1 MSQPILRVS
10 KMKASGKSSPAAV
23 MGHFTRSRPTKNADP
38 QRTHLNRW
46 IVGSADMDLKAEV
59 KRVHTKFGVTPRADA
74 TLANDILISVSPEF
88 FRDDPKA
95 YGTWKED
102 RLRVFQAEATAL
114 LKKTF
119 GSRLV
124 AAVLHL
130 DEATPHIQAVVVPV
144 LHHKTEKG
152 KFRLSGKDMFCPEAL
167 HSLQQAWEDRLT
179 PHGVSP
185 RQIGSKA
192 RHVTLREYYGTV
204 EAFAE
209 ADPRKAIDL
218 NPPPPRGRI
227 EGSEAY
233 EARIADWK
241 KGEEKR
247 LRQELRGLATEASK
261 GRLYDRERN
270 SRSAVVERLHG
281 ASEALRAAREE
292 LTRSAAELALS
303 KEQIA
308 TLRNVPI
315 NAVAAR
321 LGWTGPLPKS
331 ANAIDL
337 VKQVGELDFRQA
349 TAWLSQNFG
358 PEVATAAVRQTVRRD
373 AASMAEGPRVWTAS
387 EATKRRIVGKQLD
400 ALAAPSYRI
409 TLMRQNAEGEQI
421 GQNLGKSKDGSPER
435 LWTRDEVLDRVGDL
449 TAANVAG
456 ANVFITPIDDAAYH
470 VLVDD
475 LDASRLAEMRREGY
489 QPAAVME
496 SSPGNFQAV
505 LKVDARYEK
514 RDVNAWFKDMNR
526 SRGDEAI
533 TGLVHPFRLA
543 GFENRKPKHRDE
555 QGKHPFVG
563 LREAL
568 GTFCGR
574 ARQVIHTYALEAA
587 RLASERQ
594 REAARRDALSEREA
608 PRLAPRR

>member
-10 KMKASGKSSPAAV
+10 KVKAAGRSTPASV
-23 MGHFTRSRPTKNADP
+23 MGHYARSRPTKNADAK
-38 QRTHLNRW
+38 RSHLNRW
-46 IVGSADMDLKAEV
+46 IVGSADMDLRARIAEV
-59 KRVHTKFGVTPRADA
+59 HAKYGVKPRADS
-74 TLANDILISVSPEF
+74 TIANDMLISISPDF

-102 RLRVFQAEATAL
+102 RLQVFQAEATAL
-114 LKKTF
+114 LRKTF
-119 GSRLV
+119 GSRVV

-144 LHHKTEKG
+144 MHHKTEQG
-152 KFRLSGKDMFCPEAL
+152 RFRLSGKDMFSPEAL

-209 ADPRKAIDL
+209 ADARKAIEL
-218 NPPPPRGRI
+218 NPPPTRGRI

-233 EARIADWK
+233 EARVADWK
-241 KGEEKR
+241 AAEEKR
-247 LRQELRGLATEASK
+247 LRLDLRGLAAEASK
-261 GRLYDRERN
+261 GRLFDRERN
-270 SRSAVVERLHG
+270 SRSEVVGRLQEASLALTEAKEELSK
-281 ASEALRAAREE
+281 ASEAL
-292 LTRSAAELALS
+292 ALS
-303 KEQIA
+303 KDQIA
-308 TLRNVPI
+308 RLRDVPI
-315 NAVAAR
+315 NAVAAK
-321 LGWTGPLPKS
+321 LGWTKPLPKS

-337 VKQVGELDFRQA
+337 VKLAGELDFRQA
-349 TAWLSQNFG
+349 TAWLAQNFG
-358 PEVATAAVRQTVRRD
+358 GEVATAAIRQTAARD
-373 AASMAEGPRVWTAS
+373 VTKAALGPRVWTGS
-387 EATKRRIVGKQLD
+387 EMTKRRIMAQQLD
-400 ALAAPSYRI
+400 ALAAPSYRL
-409 TLMRQNAEGEQI
+409 TLMRQNADGEQI

-456 ANVFITPIDDAAYH
+456 ANVFITPIDPAAYH

-475 LDASRLAEMRREGY
+475 LDASRLAEMRQEGY

-496 SSPGNFQAV
+496 SSPGSFQAV
-505 LKVDARYEK
+505 LKVDGRYAK

-543 GFENRKPKHRDE
+543 GFENRKPKHRNE
-555 QGKHPFVG
+555 AGRHPFVG